1 MYIWNAEMWHAKIC
15 HVSNGSYFVS
25 VDNEEDIII
34 TDDEDDEEEVK
45 RFFFACIWIHCQARQ
60 VTRTEKSI
68 DGPYLPQEEIF
79 FKTSHP
85 CRNV

>member
-1 MYIWNAEMWHAKIC
+1 
-15 HVSNGSYFVS
+15 

-45 RFFFACIWIHCQARQ
+45 RFFFASISIHCQARQ
-60 VTRTEKSI
+60 VTRMKKKCI
-68 DGPYLPQEEIF
+68 HGPYLPQEEIF

>member
-1 MYIWNAEMWHAKIC
+1 MQKVVWHARIC
-15 HVSNGSYFVS
+15 HVLNGSSFVS

-45 RFFFACIWIHCQARQ
+45 RFFFACISIHCQARQ
-60 VTRTEKSI
+60 VTRMKKVGHNSST
-68 DGPYLPQEEIF
+68 EEIF

-85 CRNV
+85 CGNV

>member
-1 MYIWNAEMWHAKIC
+1 MWHAKIC

-45 RFFFACIWIHCQARQ
+45 RFFFACI
-60 VTRTEKSI
+60 
-68 DGPYLPQEEIF
+68 
-79 FKTSHP
+79 
-85 CRNV
+85 